1 MYFTFSEN
9 YIHPSCSILQN
20 LGKGSSSSFCRSSRL
35 SPVVY
40 GEIGGDS
47 RSMGVYDE
55 IPSPRIDLFLPE
67 IFTGRERFRNYPSI
81 LVEGLN
87 SFFLKEKAIFRGR
100 GRGKNGA
107 KLLSDEMVNTYLFF
121 FFLTRFEKKLKEVSF
136 FLFLEEEYCFYG
148 KYIISRNL

>member
-55 IPSPRIDLFLPE
+55 ISSPRIDLFLPE

-100 GRGKNGA
+100 GRGENGA
-107 KLLSDEMVNTYLFF
+107 KLLSDEMVNAFF
-121 FFLTRFEKKLKEVSF
+121 FFFFNSTREKVERGFFSF
-136 FLFLEEEYCFYG
+136 FFSGRRVLFL
-148 KYIISRNL
+148 

>member
-55 IPSPRIDLFLPE
+55 ISSPRIDLFLPE

-100 GRGKNGA
+100 GRGENGA

-121 FFLTRFEKKLKEVSF
+121 FFNSTREKVERGFFSF
-136 FLFLEEEYCFYG
+136 FFLEEEYCFYG

>member
-1 MYFTFSEN
+1 MFALHQ
-9 YIHPSCSILQN
+9 I
-20 LGKGSSSSFCRSSRL
+20 
-35 SPVVY
+35 Y

-55 IPSPRIDLFLPE
+55 ISIDSSSPYPRIDLLLE

-100 GRGKNGA
+100 GRMEQSCFRMKW
-107 KLLSDEMVNTYLFF
+107 LMLTFFFF
-121 FFLTRFEKKLKEVSF
+121 FFLTRLEKELREVSF
-136 FLFLEEEYCFYG
+136 FFFFFSGRRVLFLWEIFQAIY
-148 KYIISRNL
+148 NLNGSSNDIVVGCNGIMWLWEFSFFF